1 MREFDYS
8 VETSKSVDEA
18 TAAVEAETENQGFGV
33 LHIHDVQ
40 ATLTGKGFPCEPL
53 KIVEVCNA
61 KYASE
66 VLAADVRIALML
78 PCPISVYSQGGRTYI
93 SALRPSV
100 MVDFYPQADIRDV
113 AEEVERAVLAIVDG
127 AR

>member
-1 MREFDYS
+1 MAEFDYT
-8 VETSKSVDEA
+8 VETGKSVDEA
-18 TAAVEAETENQGFGV
+18 TAAVEAQTKEHGFSV
-33 LHIHDVQ
+33 LHVHDVY

-61 KYASE
+61 KYASQ

-78 PCPISVYSQGGRTYI
+78 PCPISVYAKDGRTYI

-100 MVDFYPQADIRDV
+100 MVDFYPEADIREV
-113 AEEVERAVLAIVDG
+113 AEAVEEAVVAIVDG